1 MKPKWINRTGKVFIL
16 MSATSFFYVSMMAFF
31 SPQAVMD
38 LVGVKLPNNDAYSS
52 IRGVYG
58 GVGLSLVVALI
69 YFSIRDVRK
78 GLSFL
83 CLLWGLYALSRIITI
98 IAEGALGDFGNQWL
112 TIETVFFCISSTL
125 LYLQNKS
132 TVPAKTV
139 SRQHSVL

>member
-1 MKPKWINRTGKVFIL
+1 MKPKWINRTAKIFIL
-16 MSATSFFYVSMMAFF
+16 MSATSFFYVSMMGFF
-31 SPQAVMD
+31 SPQAVTD

-58 GVGLSLVVALI
+58 GVGLSLVVALV
-69 YFSIRDVRK
+69 YFSITDVRK

-83 CLLWGLYALSRIITI
+83 CLLWGFYALSRIITI

-112 TIETVFFCISSTL
+112 MIESTFFCISSTL

-132 TVPAKTV
+132 TVPA
-139 SRQHSVL
+139 

>member
-1 MKPKWINRTGKVFIL
+1 

-58 GVGLSLVVALI
+58 GVGLSLVVALV

-83 CLLWGLYALSRIITI
+83 CLLWGFYALSRIITI

-112 TIETVFFCISSTL
+112 MIESVFFCISSTL
-125 LYLQNKS
+125 LFLQNKS
-132 TVPAKTV
+132 TVATKTV

>member
-1 MKPKWINRTGKVFIL
+1 MKPKWINQTSRIFIL
-16 MSATSFFYVSMMAFF
+16 LSAASFFYVSMMAFL

-58 GVGLSLVVALI
+58 GVGLSLVIGLI

-98 IAEGALGDFGNQWL
+98 IADGALGDFGKQWL
-112 TIETVFFCISSTL
+112 AIESIFFCISSSL
-125 LYLQNKS
+125 LYLQSRNTS
-132 TVPAKTV
+132 KTGIL
-139 SRQHSVL
+139 SKQSPVL

>member
-1 MKPKWINRTGKVFIL
+1 MKPKWINRTGKIFIL

-83 CLLWGLYALSRIITI
+83 CLLWGFYALSRIITI

-112 TIETVFFCISSTL
+112 MIESVFFCISSTL

-132 TVPAKTV
+132 TVTTKII
-139 SRQHSVL
+139 SRQHPVL